1 MNSIVNLTY
10 TQKSALL
17 QSLQKLCSIFW
28 GPNLE
33 KCGKI
38 LAEDY
43 FLPFKVVG
51 KVSGND
57 VQNTLEKLQDSI
69 RSFSDVKALFNYL
82 EEAYVRLFVNTMG
95 GIAAPLY
102 QSCYEDIEEV
112 GRKASLMGKS
122 AVLMK
127 QRFESKGLSLADDLN
142 EPPDHLAIELEYLY
156 FLLEKGWADKDNEL
170 VAEAASFAGE
180 SILPWV
186 IQFRNQLKNE
196 TNCPF
201 YPLSTELLVAILT
214 LIADLINGEQP
225 MEQES

>member
-1 MNSIVNLTY
+1 MNSIALGTY

-33 KCGKI
+33 KCQEI

-51 KVSGND
+51 NVPGND
-57 VQNTLEKLQDSI
+57 AQDTLEKLQDSI
-69 RSFSDVKALFNYL
+69 RSFSDVKTLFTYL
-82 EEAYVRLFVNTMG
+82 EEAYVRLFVNAMG

-102 QSCYEDIEEV
+102 QSCYSDLMGI
-112 GRKASLMGKS
+112 GAKASLMGES
-122 AVLMK
+122 AVFMK
-127 QRFESKGLSLADDLN
+127 QRFESKDLSMADALN

-170 VAEAASFAGE
+170 VAEAASFAGK

-186 IQFRNQLKNE
+186 MQFRNQLKNE
-196 TNCPF
+196 TICLF
-201 YPLSTELLVAILT
+201 YPLSATLLVAILT
-214 LIADLINGEQP
+214 FIAGLMNGEQP
-225 MEQES
+225 TEPES

>member
-1 MNSIVNLTY
+1 MVTY

-33 KCGKI
+33 KCQEI

-43 FLPFKVVG
+43 FLPFKMVG
-51 KVSGND
+51 NVPGND
-57 VQNTLEKLQDSI
+57 AQDTLEKFRDSI
-69 RSFSDVKALFNYL
+69 RSLSDVKTLFTYL
-82 EEAYVRLFVNTMG
+82 EEAYVRLFVNAMG

-102 QSCYEDIEEV
+102 QSCYSDLMGI
-112 GRKASLMGKS
+112 GAKASLMGES
-122 AVLMK
+122 AVFMK

-180 SILPWV
+180 SMLTWIN
-186 IQFRNQLKNE
+186 QFRNLLKNE
-196 TNCPF
+196 TICPF
-201 YPLSTELLVAILT
+201 YPLSAELLVTILAF
-214 LIADLINGEQP
+214 IADLINGEQP
-225 MEQES
+225 MEHES